1 MAWTTIFLLNYRPGC
16 PRKITP
22 DKPGEILAIAVKFNQ
37 VAKYRHTKDLILVCF
52 SVDGRCK
59 MP

>member
-22 DKPGEILAIAVKFNQ
+22 DKPREIEVLTITVKCNQ
-37 VAKYRHTKDLILVCF
+37 IAKYRTFDVAYFRKWD
-52 SVDGRCK
+52 
-59 MP
+59 